1 MLKRHSVSVQLLSRV
16 QLFVTPWTAARQ
28 ASLSITNSRSLL
40 KLISIES
47 VMPSNH
53 LILCHP
59 LLQNDIESESEVAQS
74 CPALCDPIDCSV
86 PGFSVH
92 GIFQAIVLEWI
103 AISFSRD
110 LPNSGLEPG
119 LPHCRQTLYHL
130 SHQGSP
136 QINSPSPLKVCCS

>member
-16 QLFVTPWTAARQ
+16 QLFVTPWTATRQ

-119 LPHCRQTLYHL
+119 LPHWRQTLYHL